1 MDLIERYLHA
11 VRTHLPQGKQDDV
24 VAELAEDLRSRVE
37 EREAELGRGL
47 TEDEAAELLRQL
59 GHPAHLASRYGS
71 WQQLIGPALFPAY
84 KRTLKI
90 TLGIALLANVVLAIV
105 LAAVGRPVNEA
116 VELVVKFPFVTAMVI
131 FGWVTLIFA
140 LIDAKAGPET
150 IAQARR
156 DHASLFERWDPRS
169 LPPVPRHPRGA
180 PRWVVALDLVAAVL
194 LLAWWLAVPSDPWL
208 MFGPAAAFLS
218 PGPGLLA
225 AYVPVAV
232 AGAIGVALRL
242 YGLWRPDLRKAIG
255 VLCNL
260 ASLVGL
266 AILVGGGG
274 PYVVALP
281 GSAAHPDLARA
292 MPWLDRSF
300 AIGFVLVAAVTAYDV
315 VKDGRALLMKRRQA
329 PASAGASTPQGSPR

>member
-59 GHPAHLASRYGS
+59 GHPAHLAGRYGS
-71 WQQLIGPALFPAY
+71 WQQLIGPALFPVY

-90 TLGIALLANVVLAIV
+90 TLGIALLANVVVAVV

-131 FGWVTLIFA
+131 FGWVTIIFA
-140 LIDAKAGPET
+140 IIDAKAGPET

-169 LPPVPRHPRGA
+169 LPAVPRHPRTV
-180 PRWVVALDLVAAVL
+180 PRWLVTLDLVGAVL
-194 LLAWWLAVPSDPWL
+194 LMAWWLAIPSEPWL
-208 MFGPAAAFLS
+208 IFGPAAAFLS
-218 PGPGLLA
+218 PGPGLMA
-225 AYVPVAV
+225 AHVPVAIA
-232 AGAIGVALRL
+232 AGLCVVLRL
-242 YGLWRPDLRKAIG
+242 FGLWRPDLRKAIG
-255 VLCNL
+255 VWCNL

-274 PYVVALP
+274 PYAIASS
-281 GSAAHPDLARA
+281 GAAASSDLARA
-292 MPWLDRSF
+292 MPWIDRSF
-300 AIGFVLVAAVTAYDV
+300 AIGFVVAGAIMAWEAVR
-315 VKDGRALLMKRRQA
+315 DGRALVLGRRQA